1 MHVADSEGTPSTS
14 PAPAHRDEVARLR
27 QELGELDGILRA
39 CVDIDT
45 DHPERDLAR
54 LVLGQVEFLR
64 QLVERQAVQ
73 RMDAGTLSEDDVE
86 LAGITLKWL
95 KGKVNQLAEE
105 FGLQPDD
112 LDIDVRLRGRVP

>member
-1 MHVADSEGTPSTS
+1 M
-14 PAPAHRDEVARLR
+14 RLR

-95 KGKVNQLAEE
+95 KGKVNQLAQE

>member
-1 MHVADSEGTPSTS
+1 MT
-14 PAPAHRDEVARLR
+14 RLR

-39 CVDIDT
+39 CVDVDPG
-45 DHPERDLAR
+45 HPERDLAR
-54 LVLGQVEFLR
+54 LVLSQVEFLR

-95 KGKVNQLAEE
+95 KGKVQQLADE
-105 FGLQPDD
+105 FGLQPSD
-112 LDIDVRLRGRVP
+112 LDVDPRLRGRVL